1 MSIDANPSV
10 RINIRW
16 SVQRDMEE
24 MLEIEKES
32 FGRFSWSRDD
42 FMSVMRARNTI
53 GLIAEIEEKVVGY
66 IVYELSKTRLAI
78 LNLAVDKL
86 YRHKSIGTQLINRIK
101 EKLRPDART
110 RIVLHIR
117 EGNLNAQLFFKC
129 QGFLA
134 TKVIKG
140 FYDDT
145 DEDAYR
151 FSYRLGQ
158 QARLDTGRG

>member
-86 YRHKSIGTQLINRIK
+86 YRHKSIGYRQRYRWSPSG
-101 EKLRPDART
+101 EVHPPRRLRYRHAW
-110 RIVLHIR
+110 
-117 EGNLNAQLFFKC
+117 
-129 QGFLA
+129 
-134 TKVIKG
+134 
-140 FYDDT
+140 FY
-145 DEDAYR
+145 
-151 FSYRLGQ
+151 
-158 QARLDTGRG
+158 